1 MVSCCGCDKRPHPQQ
16 LHTTPVH
23 HLAATEVRHPQ
34 SVSLGQKQGV
44 GGAGSLGAFRGNL
57 FPVSFRP
64 LEQPC
69 LVAPPRL
76 QSQSAASFDPSLTLP
91 RPPHGN
97 PRDPTGPTQ
106 VMPARGQHSPSCLDK
121 PGKGRTG
128 PPGATKSPCSQAGSQ
143 QEMPR
148 QQRAVGM
155 TAKPGKK
162 SKQIQRAQG

>member
-1 MVSCCGCDKRPHPQQ
+1 MGRERLLRALVVHLIIIISGNSCGVPKLKYKKMFWWIRLLLVETRCLSFTAIRA
-16 LHTTPVH
+16 TTKG
-23 HLAATEVRHPQ
+23 LC
-34 SVSLGQKQGV
+34 
-44 GGAGSLGAFRGNL
+44 F
-57 FPVSFRP
+57 
-64 LEQPC
+64 C
-69 LVAPPRL
+69 
-76 QSQSAASFDPSLTLP
+76 PSLTLP

-97 PRDPTGPTQ
+97 PHDPTGPTQ

-148 QQRAVGM
+148 PQRAVGM